1 MNRSITRLAVVH
13 ETRPATI
20 LSEYASCRVV
30 PNGVKEIRPQATA
43 APADGAAKTAE
54 AARMHEATRTSRTAD
69 LYRAVRLVH
78 WPGHEACPL
87 RAEPDRLAAHRE
99 RAERRREP
107 AARRLDAAPDR
118 RPRPRAEYPRGRGR
132 APARPRVAGGRMG
145 GRAGAAERAGGALSR
160 GGGTAGRRSL
170 RRDHA
175 RARGRHRAL
184 PPRERRR
191 RR

>member
-1 MNRSITRLAVVH
+1 MNLSITRLAVVH

-30 PNGVKEIRPQATA
+30 PNGVKEIRPQA
-43 APADGAAKTAE
+43 TAE

-107 AARRLDAAPDR
+107 AARRLDAAPD
-118 RPRPRAEYPRGRGR
+118 
-132 APARPRVAGGRMG
+132 
-145 GRAGAAERAGGALSR
+145 
-160 GGGTAGRRSL
+160 
-170 RRDHA
+170 
-175 RARGRHRAL
+175 
-184 PPRERRR
+184 
-191 RR
+191 